1 MFEVPASRLAAI
13 LIVLTVLGGCAR
25 SQPVNYYIMRS
36 IQSPGPEVPAAGKEP
51 APTIGVGP
59 VKIPEYLNRP
69 QMVSRSTG
77 SGLQFAEFD
86 RWAEP
91 LEDNLTRVLA
101 DNLSILVPSQNV
113 YIFPWPKAMPV
124 QYRITLEIIHLE
136 KMPDGKVIL
145 DAHWDILGNDGE
157 KLLISKRTKL
167 TLPIE
172 SAGFEGLASAESRS
186 VEALSREIA
195 AAVRTLPGEANQ

>member
-1 MFEVPASRLAAI
+1 MFTVPVSRLAAI
-13 LIVLTVLGGCAR
+13 FIVLTVLCGCAR

-36 IQSPGPEVPAAGKEP
+36 IQNPGPGVPAAAPEQ

-69 QMVSRSTG
+69 QMVTRSTNN
-77 SGLQFAEFD
+77 GLQFAEFD

-101 DNLSILVPSQNV
+101 DNLSILVPTEHV
-113 YIFPWPKAMPV
+113 YTFPWPKAVAV
-124 QYRITLEIIHLE
+124 QYQVTTEIIHLE
-136 KMPDGKVIL
+136 KAPDGKIVL
-145 DAHWDILGNDGE
+145 DASWNILANGGE
-157 KLLISKRTKL
+157 KLLVMKRTKL
-167 TLPIE
+167 IMPVE
-172 SAGFEGLASAESRS
+172 SAGFEGLASAESRA

-195 AAVRTLPGEANQ
+195 AAVRTLPSETIE